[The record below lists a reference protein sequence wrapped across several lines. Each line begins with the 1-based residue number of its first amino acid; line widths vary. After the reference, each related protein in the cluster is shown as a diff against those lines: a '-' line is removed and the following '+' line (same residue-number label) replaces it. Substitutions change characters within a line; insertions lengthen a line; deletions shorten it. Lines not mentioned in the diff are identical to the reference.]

1 LPPPRNNNVD
11 SPLQARTDTVAI
23 STFSDAQYLDDDVSN
38 TSTMT
43 VNCCALDQ
51 QQLYNANASALVAFS
66 VANKVCSVLLA
77 PRLNLDNSFFFEM
90 PQAMSK
96 SMMFE
101 MIGEHLAVVQNKAR
115 KITAGLGPSAARL
128 TVKSSA
134 EEDFIS
140 AIQCT
145 TTDIIPSEGL
155 ASGKKRK
162 NEVPTDTALVRRS
175 PRQNKYDG
183 FKVHLVSDT
192 KVVKSKVLPRK
203 VPAVKIS
210 VKQKGKAVLHKE
222 EDYDP
227 TCVPVL
233 RSICVNLCGIHP
245 SDVSSQKL
253 LAEDDE
259 DEVISQLISL
269 YISLRSGLFCVGI
282 LGV

>member
-1 LPPPRNNNVD
+1 LLAEQGVPFYAGLPPPRNNTVD
-11 SPLQARTDTVAI
+11 SPLQAWTDTVAI
-23 STFSDAQYLDDDVSN
+23 STSSNAQYLDDDVSH
-38 TSTMT
+38 TSIMT

-66 VANKVCSVLLA
+66 VANKVFSVLLA

-134 EEDFIS
+134 EKDFIS

-155 ASGKKRK
+155 ASGQKRK
-162 NEVPTDTALVRRS
+162 NEVPA
-175 PRQNKYDG
+175 N
-183 FKVHLVSDT
+183 
-192 KVVKSKVLPRK
+192 
-203 VPAVKIS
+203 
-210 VKQKGKAVLHKE
+210 
-222 EDYDP
+222 
-227 TCVPVL
+227 
-233 RSICVNLCGIHP
+233 
-245 SDVSSQKL
+245 
-253 LAEDDE
+253 
-259 DEVISQLISL
+259 
-269 YISLRSGLFCVGI
+269 
-282 LGV
+282 